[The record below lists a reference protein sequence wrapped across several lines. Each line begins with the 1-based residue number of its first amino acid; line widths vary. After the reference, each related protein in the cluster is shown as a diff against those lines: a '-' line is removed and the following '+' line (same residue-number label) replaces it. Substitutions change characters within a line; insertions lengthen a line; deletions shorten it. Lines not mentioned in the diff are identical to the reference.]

1 TQEVQDALPKHV
13 EPVLLSADIR
23 KKAEAIN
30 RVCRPILSK
39 PKPTPPKPEQ
49 TKINNFMVQ
58 ELDGTVNEWVGAR
71 RSLVQMLY
79 YQCHLLCATQ
89 EHKLKKFFITRRAVT
104 ENVPKSVVEINT
116 GGQGPLNNP
125 LSSRLAILNL
135 AIPDFLIAHNLVLAR
150 LIKV

>member
-1 TQEVQDALPKHV
+1 MQTDIV
-13 EPVLLSADIR
+13 ETKAYPTKARYSRETDLILHIMPLSSIYSR
-23 KKAEAIN
+23 CICK
-30 RVCRPILSK
+30 
-39 PKPTPPKPEQ
+39 EQ